1 MLFMI
6 GAVPIEVWPFNAHE
20 GSSSNEAT
28 FAEKAVLGRRPILEA
43 VGDGAS
49 TLKFSGRLF
58 PKKLG
63 GLAELDQ
70 MQAQRAAQYA
80 VPVMRGDGTPLGWFV
95 ITQVDVK
102 SSHFAAD
109 GIGKV
114 LEVEISLKQ
123 SDPPGPVGI
132 GAILSSLFN

>member
-6 GAVPIEVWPFNAHE
+6 GAVAVEVWPFNFHE

-43 VGDGAS
+43 VGDGTS

-58 PKKLG
+58 PQKLSG
-63 GLAELDQ
+63 MAELDQ

-102 SSHFAAD
+102 SSRFAAD
-109 GIGKV
+109 GVGRVI
-114 LEVEISLKQ
+114 EVEITMKQ
-123 SDPPGPVGI
+123 SDPPGAVGI